1 MKPER
6 DKGSVWLCWTLKF
19 ALFYYFFIS
28 KHAISSANA
37 ILSNTRTPRHES
49 DRFFIYSVVLYE

>member
-1 MKPER
+1 MYGFVEH
-6 DKGSVWLCWTLKF
+6 SNLLYF
-19 ALFYYFFIS
+19 IFFYYYS

-49 DRFFIYSVVLYE
+49 DLFFIYSVVLYE